1 MFYIFHGE
9 DEFSRSEDLARLKSK
24 MMENGTG
31 ELNTTVY
38 DGRSVALGELINACN
53 TLPFFT
59 SRRLIIVNDMLQ
71 RYERRSTGAAAEEV
85 SSLVAYLPK
94 LPETTRLVFDESVE
108 LSDDRGI
115 LPAVRGLPNAYIKAF
130 PLLNRNNPEDARRLN
145 QWISARARLKGTGIE
160 PAAISRLVEYVGND
174 LRRLDTELEKLAGH
188 AAYSREIRVEDVLT
202 LVSPDPEAR
211 VYELLDAVGLRRR
224 SAALKSLHNL
234 VATEMRYADGLYP
247 LAMLV
252 VRFGELLTVKDLS
265 ENQHLTDQ
273 QIRAAMNLKD
283 WQYRRLPEQS
293 RQFTSEELVQLVQRA
308 REIDQGI
315 KTGELDAI
323 LSLEMLIIEAT
334 HRRASAGQAQ
344 RDRKRSRT
352 R

>member
-1 MFYIFHGE
+1 
-9 DEFSRSEDLARLKSK
+9 
-24 MMENGTG
+24 
-31 ELNTTVY
+31 
-38 DGRSVALGELINACN
+38 
-53 TLPFFT
+53 
-59 SRRLIIVNDMLQ
+59 
-71 RYERRSTGAAAEEV
+71 
-85 SSLVAYLPK
+85 
-94 LPETTRLVFDESVE
+94 
-108 LSDDRGI
+108 
-115 LPAVRGLPNAYIKAF
+115 
-130 PLLNRNNPEDARRLN
+130 
-145 QWISARARLKGTGIE
+145 
-160 PAAISRLVEYVGND
+160 
-174 LRRLDTELEKLAGH
+174 
-188 AAYSREIRVEDVLT
+188 VLT
-202 LVSPDPEAR
+202 LVSPYPEAR
-211 VYELLDAVGLRRR
+211 VYELLDAVWLRHR

-308 REIDQGI
+308 REIYQGI

-334 HRRASAGQAQ
+334 HRRASAVQAQ